1 MPPRR
6 RSLEDVLS
14 IAEDVL
20 RANRVE
26 HVFVGGVT
34 VLAFG
39 MPRTTTDVDVI
50 AAIEARRIP
59 TIVAGFQR
67 SGFFAS
73 AQDLHDALIE
83 GGHVTIQDTRSTYRI
98 DLVPAST
105 AAHRETLKTKR
116 RVAWRGRRLPMAA
129 PEHTIVMKLRW
140 GSEQDL
146 EDVLGIY
153 LRQKEALDFQ
163 AMRGFARRH
172 GVVREL
178 RDLEKQARN
187 LSGG

>member
-6 RSLEDVLS
+6 LSLD
-14 IAEDVL
+14 DVL
-20 RANRVE
+20 RIAEGVLRASRVE

-39 MPRTTTDVDVI
+39 IPRTTTDVDVI
-50 AAIEARRIP
+50 AAIEARQIP
-59 TIVAGFQR
+59 KIVAGFQK
-67 SGFFAS
+67 SGFFVS

-83 GGHVTIQDTRSTYRI
+83 GGHVTVQDKRSTYRI

-105 AAHRETLKTKR
+105 AAHRETLRTR
-116 RVAWRGRRLPMAA
+116 RHGAWRRLRLPMAA

-146 EDVLGIY
+146 ADALGIY
-153 LRQKEALDFQ
+153 VRQGKTLDLSAIRNFP
-163 AMRGFARRH
+163 RRH
-172 GVVREL
+172 GVTREL
-178 RDLEKQARN
+178 KELGERARN
-187 LSGG
+187 LSA

>member
-1 MPPRR
+1 MPPKERT
-6 RSLEDVLS
+6 LDDVLRV
-14 IAEDVL
+14 AEDVL
-20 RANRVE
+20 RSNGVE

-39 MPRTTTDVDVI
+39 MPRTTSDVDVI
-50 AAIEARRIP
+50 ATISARKIP
-59 TIVAGFQR
+59 KIVAGFQR

-146 EDVLGIY
+146 EDALGLY
-153 LRQKEALDFQ
+153 LRQKQTLDIRT
-163 AMRGFARRH
+163 MRAFARRQ
-172 GVVREL
+172 GVSREL
-178 RDLEKQARN
+178 KDLDERARIH
-187 LSGG
+187 S